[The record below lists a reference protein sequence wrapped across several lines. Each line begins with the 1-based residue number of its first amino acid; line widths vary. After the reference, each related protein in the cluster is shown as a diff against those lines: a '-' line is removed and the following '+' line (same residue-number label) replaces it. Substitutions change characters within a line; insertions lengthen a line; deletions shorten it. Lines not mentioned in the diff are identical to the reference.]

1 MSSVKSAGLDKP
13 LIGLPVREIRS
24 LAPSI
29 PVQKY
34 GDSPT
39 VKHYT
44 DWSKL
49 LVIETTDNAERSVS
63 GLLREA
69 LNPTLVLSPEGVENR
84 GSNIEVEELVNTE
97 DYRWSIPVEN
107 RLQAIHAYRW
117 YRGARVTVVDDA
129 EITIYLS
136 PGDGYTG
143 YHLELNVMDQVK
155 TKITLAIDN
164 TNTVSPQSSS
174 VLVRAGKGSNVEL
187 ATIEKST
194 GASYHYKHVIMAE
207 SANVKSR
214 ILASGGDMTRLRE
227 DYILNGENGLG
238 EIHGS
243 SISTGSERLDL
254 IINTI
259 HKAPNTASTLR
270 TRGIVSGRAV
280 VAHRGVARVYS
291 SAEMASVDVESF
303 LYVTSRDARAYS
315 VPVLEVDTGI
325 VESARHSTAVMDIP
339 GEIEFYLRQRGLDRR
354 DIIRLISH
362 GLLEIVEGYVD
373 LGVLERVYL

>member
-13 LIGLPVREIRS
+13 LIGLPVRKIRL

-39 VKHYT
+39 VKYYT

-49 LVIETTDNAERSVS
+49 LVIDTTDNAVKSVN
-63 GLLREA
+63 GLLRKA
-69 LNPTLVLSPEGVENR
+69 LNPTLVISPERVENR
-84 GSNIEVEELVNTE
+84 GSKIEVEELVKTE
-97 DYRWSIPVEN
+97 DYRWDMPIEN

-117 YRGARVTVVDDA
+117 YRGARVSIMNDA
-129 EITIYLS
+129 NVTIYLS

-143 YHLELNVMDQVK
+143 YHLELNVLNRVK
-155 TKITLAIDN
+155 ARIIIAIDN

-174 VLVRAGKGSNVEL
+174 FLVRVGEGSNVEL
-187 ATIEKST
+187 ATIERST
-194 GASYHYKHVIMAE
+194 GASYHYKHVVMAE
-207 SANVKSR
+207 DANVKSR
-214 ILASGGDMTRLRE
+214 ILASGGGMTRLRE
-227 DYILNGENGLG
+227 DYIVNGEKGLS
-238 EIHGS
+238 EIRGS
-243 SISTGSERLDL
+243 TISTGSERLDL

-270 TRGIVSGRAV
+270 TRGIVSGKAV

-291 SAEMASVDVESF
+291 SAVMSSVDVESF

-339 GEIEFYLRQRGLDRR
+339 GEMEFYLRQRGLDRR
-354 DIIRLISH
+354 DITGLISH
-362 GLLEIVEGYVD
+362 GLLEIVEGFVD
-373 LGVLERVYL
+373 LGVLEKVYL

>member
-1 MSSVKSAGLDKP
+1 LSSVKSAGLDKP
-13 LIGLPVREIRS
+13 LIGLSMREIRS

-49 LVIETTDNAERSVS
+49 LIIESAENAENRVS
-63 GLLREA
+63 GLLRDA
-69 LNPTLVLSPEGVENR
+69 FSPTIILSPEGVENK
-84 GSNIEVEELVNTE
+84 GSNLEVEELMNTG
-97 DYRWSIPVEN
+97 DYKWNMPIEN

-117 YRGARVTVVDDA
+117 YRGARVNIAEDA
-129 EITIYLS
+129 EIAIYLS

-143 YHLELNVMDQVK
+143 YHLELNVMNRAKAKVE
-155 TKITLAIDN
+155 LAIDN

-174 VLVRAGKGSNVEL
+174 VLVRIGEGSNVEL
-187 ATIEKST
+187 VTIEKST

-207 SANVKSR
+207 GSRAESR
-214 ILASGGDMTRLRE
+214 ILASGGDMTRIRE
-227 DYILNGENGLG
+227 DYILNGENGLS
-238 EIHGS
+238 EIRGS
-243 SISTGSERLDL
+243 TISTRSERLDL

-270 TRGIVSGRAV
+270 TRGIVSGKAV

-291 SAEMASVDVESF
+291 SASMASVDVESF

-339 GEIEFYLRQRGLDRR
+339 GEIEFYLRQRGLDRE

-362 GLLEIVEGYVD
+362 GLLEIVDGYAD
-373 LGVLERVYL
+373 LSVLERVYL